1 MALTLRLL
9 LKKMTQRTL
18 STWIKATRP
27 QFFTIII
34 LPILLGTAIAN
45 HLQGVFLPLYFALSL
60 IAGIFTHAGIN
71 VINDYFDHL
80 NKADDLNKTPL
91 TPFAGGSR
99 MIQKGILSA
108 EKTYRYG
115 LLLLTIA
122 VSIGLFLVW
131 ARGLPLLWI
140 GLIGILSGYFYSAPP
155 FSFHSRGLGE
165 MLVGLNFGVLAVLG
179 AYYVQTQTLNLTAII
194 AALPLTGLVAAIL
207 YINGF
212 PDLVT
217 DKQAGKNTLVVYLGK
232 MQARPIYALLIL
244 FSFIAVVVGVI
255 YHYLPLLSLI
265 SLLALPLGFKAI
277 KTLYTHYDEPT
288 KLIPAIKSTIML
300 HTLVSVFLILG
311 FMF

>member
-1 MALTLRLL
+1 
-9 LKKMTQRTL
+9 MTQKTI
-18 STWIKATRP
+18 SIWIKATRP

-45 HLQGVFLPLYFALSL
+45 HLQGVFLPFYFCAALV
-60 IAGIFTHAGIN
+60 AGLFTHAGIN

-108 EKTYRYG
+108 KETYHYG
-115 LLLLTIA
+115 LLLLSIA

-140 GLIGILSGYFYSAPP
+140 GLIGVLSGYFYSAPP
-155 FSFHSRGLGE
+155 FSFHSRGMGE

-179 AYYVQTQTLNLTAII
+179 AYYVQTQTLNLTTII
-194 AALPLTGLVAAIL
+194 AALPLTGLVIAIL
-207 YINGF
+207 YLNGF
-212 PDLVT
+212 PDFVT
-217 DKQAGKNTLVVYLGK
+217 DKQAGKNTLVVRLGK
-232 MQARPIYALLIL
+232 RVPIYILLIL
-244 FSFIAVVVGVI
+244 FSFIAIIMGVI
-255 YHYLPLLSLI
+255 YHYLPLLSLF
-265 SLLALPLGFKAI
+265 SLFTLPLGFKAI
-277 KTLYTHYDEPT
+277 KTLYAHYEEEPT
-288 KLIPAIKSTIML
+288 KLIPAIKSTIMI

-311 FMF
+311 FIV

>member
-1 MALTLRLL
+1 MT
-9 LKKMTQRTL
+9 KKTI
-18 STWIKATRP
+18 SIWIKATRP

-45 HLQGVFLPLYFALSL
+45 HLQGIFLPFYFGAALV
-60 IAGIFTHAGIN
+60 AGLFTHAGIN

-108 EKTYRYG
+108 KETYHYG
-115 LLLLTIA
+115 LLLLSIA

-140 GLIGILSGYFYSAPP
+140 GLIGVLSGYFYSAPP
-155 FSFHSRGLGE
+155 FSFHSRGMGE

-179 AYYVQTQTLNLTAII
+179 AYYVQTQTLNLTAVI

-212 PDLVT
+212 PDFVT
-217 DKQAGKNTLVVYLGK
+217 DKQAGKNTLVVHLGK
-232 MQARPIYALLIL
+232 RIPIYILLIL
-244 FSFIAVVVGVI
+244 LSFIALIMGVI
-255 YHYLPLLSLI
+255 YHHLPLLSLF
-265 SLLALPLGFKAI
+265 SLFTLPLGFKAI
-277 KTLYTHYDEPT
+277 KTLYAHSDEEAT

-311 FMF
+311 FTINH